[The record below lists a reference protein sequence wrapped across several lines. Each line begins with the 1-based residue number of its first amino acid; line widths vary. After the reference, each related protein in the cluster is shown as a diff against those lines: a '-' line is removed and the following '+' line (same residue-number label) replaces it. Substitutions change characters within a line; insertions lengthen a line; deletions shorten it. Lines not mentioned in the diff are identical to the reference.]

1 MNNPERKGATMRK
14 VNEYKIPGYKLHAYT
29 YVWVVTD
36 GLTKETW
43 LFYDGEQA
51 RRFAQKIREKTEH
64 PVSVDTQDVIEE
76 A

>member
-1 MNNPERKGATMRK
+1 MSK
-14 VNEYKIPGYKLHAYT
+14 VNEYKLPGYKLHAYA

-36 GLTKETW
+36 DLTKETW

-51 RRFAQKIREKTEH
+51 RRFAQKIREKTYH
-64 PVSVDTQDVIEE
+64 TVLVYTLDVIEE